1 MTNEPNKPKG
11 ATKNYW
17 STASVA
23 PLVEKTIDGYQ
34 RHLVEEGKKE
44 STAKLE
50 SALVRQPIE
59 LMSSWDDPRTMEEFF
74 HSLAVKNRRKFRY
87 RWKKFRG
94 WAAEEHG
101 IDNIVP
107 TPAKGRTKDWD
118 SHYKMPLE
126 VFEAVATL
134 HEEAGIPL
142 EALAAASVSAWKVPQ
157 PDAKQAVDA
166 NVPVL
171 DAPLARGPVPGGL
184 KSRVPQRFELAT
196 ERTREA
202 HRKIL
207 EWGGADEPHRPY
219 IPVAPSSKI
228 GASPQLLEEMYR
240 RFEALR
246 GDET

>member
-1 MTNEPNKPKG
+1 MSDASNKQPG
-11 ATKNYW
+11 AKSNYW
-17 STASVA
+17 RSSDLSPQA
-23 PLVEKTIDGYQ
+23 EKAIGGYC

-44 STAKLE
+44 GTAKLE
-50 SALVRQPIE
+50 AALVRQPIE
-59 LMSSWDDPRTMEEFF
+59 LMSRWDDPRTMEEFF

-101 IDNIVP
+101 LDNIVP
-107 TPAKGRTKDWD
+107 TPETGRTKDWD

-142 EALAAASVSAWKVPQ
+142 EALAAASVSAWSDEKGQ
-157 PDAKQAVDA
+157 AKQRVDEHG
-166 NVPVL
+166 PTL

-184 KSRVPQRFELAT
+184 KSRVPQRFELTT
-196 ERTREA
+196 ERAREA

-207 EWGGADEPHRPY
+207 RWGGAEDPNRPY
-219 IPVAPSSKI
+219 IPVTPSSKI
-228 GASPQLLEEMYR
+228 GASPQLLQEMYH

-246 GDET
+246 GDEE